1 VSHYDIIRW
10 TDYVRGVLTSPEH
23 REMTRH
29 LGECSSCRSTHDLL
43 ARVASFAKADLQYEV
58 PDYAVRNA
66 RALFASQARP
76 KRSVL
81 EKLVG
86 ALVLEA
92 WEQPQLAGVRSSG
105 AVGARHALY
114 QAGEYSVDLRLEA
127 QPGCQRTN
135 MVGQL
140 ALRSATSVS
149 VHNIPVKLMAGRQVL
164 AEAVSNQFGEFQL
177 SYEPKRQ
184 LKLQIPIHSRGEQ
197 IELQLGSLV
206 PKKRRQPGGKP

>member
-23 REMTRH
+23 HEMTLH
-29 LGECSSCRSTHDLL
+29 LAECSSCRGTHDLL
-43 ARVASFAKADLQYEV
+43 ARVASFAKTDEQYEV
-58 PDYAVRNA
+58 PEYALRNA
-66 RALFASQARP
+66 RALFSAHARP
-76 KRSVL
+76 ARSML
-81 EKLVG
+81 QKLVG

-105 AVGARHALY
+105 ADGTRHALY
-114 QAGEYSVDLRLEA
+114 EGGEYSVDLRLEA
-127 QPGCQRTN
+127 QPGSQRTS

-140 ALRSATSVS
+140 ALRSASISVD
-149 VHNIPVKLMAGRQVL
+149 NIPVRLMSGRQVL

-197 IELQLGSLV
+197 IELQLGTLV
-206 PKKRRQPGGKP
+206 PKKRRRPSRKQ